1 MIFVGYVGSFTLIQS
16 SSSNWNIYTWLAIE
30 IALMLTRLVVWANDF
45 SIDDCPR
52 ILSTITVDGKRG
64 PEVYPVEVVEP
75 DSAFSMLNTSKNLS
89 MAGHFG
95 KIPVSDVP
103 MWICWTSPSL
113 YVSLPRLHGFLM
125 RSWNRHRNIGGFV
138 NISKGYIEIAN
149 QFCTFAYTEEGSDPD
164 ISFGKEL
171 LAEDLE
177 ELLKDDDQL
186 GLHDIKNAMLAQS
199 LHTFDTLIL
208 LQQRYNS
215 IPEASLILL
224 LNQPTAGPSNEIHC

>member
-1 MIFVGYVGSFTLIQS
+1 MY
-16 SSSNWNIYTWLAIE
+16 APK
-30 IALMLTRLVVWANDF
+30 D
-45 SIDDCPR
+45 
-52 ILSTITVDGKRG
+52 
-64 PEVYPVEVVEP
+64 
-75 DSAFSMLNTSKNLS
+75 LS

-125 RSWNRHRNIGGFV
+125 WPWNRHRNIGGFV

-149 QFCTFAYTEEGSDPD
+149 QFCTFAYTEDGSDSD

-186 GLHDIKNAMLAQS
+186 GLHDIKNAMIAQS
-199 LHTFDTLIL
+199 LHTFDTLIS

-215 IPEASLILL
+215 IPENILDIAFE
-224 LNQPTAGPSNEIHC
+224 PTHGWNI